1 MKTLAQVF
9 VSACLSL
16 ALVVGVSFTLTG
28 CSADTL
34 SGPDVEAYATG
45 GGGNTGGGGGTT
57 GTGSPHNTWEAAGG
71 GGGGGNTG
79 GGGGTTGTGSPH
91 NL

>member
-34 SGPDVEAYATG
+34 SGPDVEAYGTSEG
-45 GGGNTGGGGGTT
+45 GHGGGGGTT
-57 GTGSPHNTWEAAGG
+57 GTGSAHNTWEAAGG
-71 GGGGGNTG
+71 GGGGHG
-79 GGGGTTGTGSPH
+79 GGGGTTGTGSAH

>member
-45 GGGNTGGGGGTT
+45 GGDTGGGGGTT
-57 GTGSPHNTWEAAGG
+57 GTGSPHNTWEAPGG
-71 GGGGGNTG
+71 GDTG